1 MRYPVGA
8 SEGKTPGF
16 DAAGAPQETD
26 AEAAGTNSRDL
37 GPRARW
43 FSMSKH
49 RQCNAAVG
57 RRVCPTPRQDLP
69 GAGFRDHPSGD
80 LDATKLYK
88 TFRDK
93 EDGFIKVVMRP
104 ARLIIRSTVRNLL
117 V

>member
-1 MRYPVGA
+1 MLAFVI
-8 SEGKTPGF
+8 TH
-16 DAAGAPQETD
+16 
-26 AEAAGTNSRDL
+26 
-37 GPRARW
+37 RA
-43 FSMSKH
+43 
-49 RQCNAAVG
+49 
-57 RRVCPTPRQDLP
+57 
-69 GAGFRDHPSGD
+69 D